1 MEYNTT
7 ESSIKKA
14 TKNFIESLKQNSSL
28 NNYQIRI
35 NIVPNK
41 DYIQKYNEPFG
52 IYKTEQGVAYSY
64 IGKLTVTER
73 NSGLL

>member
-1 MEYNTT
+1 MP
-7 ESSIKKA
+7 
-14 TKNFIESLKQNSSL
+14 
-28 NNYQIRI
+28 I